1 MAVETADSS
10 VANDIEPLAKG
21 GEGRVVQLARYR
33 RRPAPKSAPQLS
45 PGEISLSCRRYMVG
59 REDWDRG
66 FRVLFRSYD
75 LASGARFDAE
85 GGLHLV
91 DFPDGELVLSAA
103 EFQQCLRVGWE
114 YRAAGLE
121 VDVTAADFRAL
132 LPLKGGRRGLQLIA
146 SR

>member
-1 MAVETADSS
+1 
-10 VANDIEPLAKG
+10 
-21 GEGRVVQLARYR
+21 
-33 RRPAPKSAPQLS
+33 
-45 PGEISLSCRRYMVG
+45 MVG

-85 GGLHLV
+85 GGLHLA
-91 DFPDGELVLSAA
+91 DFPDGELVLSPAA
-103 EFQQCLRVGWE
+103 FQQALCVGFE
-114 YRAAGLE
+114 YRSAGLE
-121 VDVTAADFRAL
+121 VDVSAADFRAL